1 MSMQE
6 KVIAFAAGAILLV
19 SVVMGYA
26 ALFAQPKLAQPI
38 SALPGVAADEVTGE
52 LSINLPDPTADP
64 STTAKEPPKSQPA
77 AIFPL
82 DLNSASVH
90 ELTLLPGIGPVL
102 AQRIIDHR
110 KAVGRFDSVSQ
121 LQDVKGIGPKKFADI
136 KDLVTVGE

>member
-6 KVIAFAAGAILLV
+6 KVIAFATGAILLV

-26 ALFAQPKLAQPI
+26 ALFAQPKLGQPI
-38 SALPGVAADEVTGE
+38 SALPGIAADQTTGE
-52 LSINLPDPTADP
+52 LSIQLPDPAADVSP
-64 STTAKEPPKSQPA
+64 TPKEPPPTA

-110 KAVGRFDSVSQ
+110 KAIGRFDSVSQ
-121 LQDVKGIGPKKFADI
+121 LQDVKGIGPKKYADI